1 MTRPNNL
8 ILDKIRELKELHPYT
23 HISEEILIP
32 EICDCIEYGIE
43 LMPYQKEVINYFLL
57 LNKNKEEL

>member
-32 EICDCIEYGIE
+32 EY
-43 LMPYQKEVINYFLL
+43 VIV
-57 LNKNKEEL
+57 LNMV